1 MKHDRF
7 LIAILIAI
15 VLLGVIAIGLF
26 YLRQGDQ
33 DYGAEDTPNGIV
45 RNYILALQ
53 KKDYERAYGYLQ
65 EATGKP
71 DFTHFREAF
80 ISRQLDISNVAAQIG
95 EINRSGSDA
104 SVDLTIVHMG
114 NGPFGNSS
122 RETTS
127 ALLTQDQVGNWKIT
141 RLSYPYWGWDWYQQP
156 GILAPKQP

>member
-1 MKHDRF
+1 M
-7 LIAILIAI
+7 ILVAI
-15 VLLGVIAIGLF
+15 VLLVVIATGLF
-26 YLRQGDQ
+26 FFRQGDQ
-33 DYGAEDTPNGIV
+33 IYGTEDTPDGIV

-53 KKDYERAYGYLQ
+53 KNDFERAYGYLQ

-80 ISRQLDISNVAAQIG
+80 VSHQLDISNVAAQLG
-95 EINRSGSDA
+95 ETSLSGSNA
-104 SVDLTIVHMG
+104 SIDLIFVHMG
-114 NGPFGNSS
+114 NGPFGNTS

-127 ALLTQDQVGNWKIT
+127 ALLTQDQAGKWKIT